1 MKTFFLF
8 DFRISPTFADAY
20 SNMGN
25 TLKEMQ
31 DVQGALQC
39 YTRAIQIN
47 PAFADAH
54 SNLASIHKVGIILNL
69 NWGITPPISAGMMTD
84 GVLNCH
90 FTCLAG
96 CFERCM
102 LHYTGDPTV
111 INQQL
116 KQQWN
121 PNNFLS
127 LTLTIQIYLYISI
140 NSSASHRMAKYLWR
154 WWVVM
159 GCCQCLTTWKSVKNL
174 LHKKRSSEWVRV
186 WLHYIVLL

>member
-1 MKTFFLF
+1 
-8 DFRISPTFADAY
+8 
-20 SNMGN
+20 
-25 TLKEMQ
+25 
-31 DVQGALQC
+31 
-39 YTRAIQIN
+39 
-47 PAFADAH
+47 
-54 SNLASIHKVGIILNL
+54 
-69 NWGITPPISAGMMTD
+69 MTD
-84 GVLNCH
+84 GVLNFH

-111 INQQL
+111 MNQQL
-116 KQQWN
+116 KEQWN

-159 GCCQCLTTWKSVKNL
+159 GCCQCLTTWKSVKNQ
-174 LHKKRSSEWVRV
+174 LHKKLSSEWVRV
-186 WLHYIVLL
+186 WLHYIVLLKLSILIYATLACLVSLILSFFFVFPLSVLSFSPIIGF